1 MESVCRSRHK
11 GPPGVGLL
19 SADAG
24 EGPRATQLS
33 SRDEEKAAGNP
44 VAFSAEESIH

>member
-1 MESVCRSRHK
+1 MGSACGS
-11 GPPGVGLL
+11 GPTGAPGVAML

-24 EGPRATQLS
+24 EGIRATELS
-33 SRDEEKAAGNP
+33 SSDEEKAAGNP